1 MQDKELIDAVAS
13 MEAKVKVFDKLRNAL
28 RIALPEGEN
37 GLKEYADSY
46 LLKMPEFSHFRSRQS
61 GSVRSHVP

>member
-1 MQDKELIDAVAS
+1 